1 MLPGEMAA
9 RGGGDIKVV
18 HPEHLDDEEEE
29 ENENENTEGDPE
41 HGDSRAG
48 GFQPEEVLVTNW

>member
-1 MLPGEMAA
+1 MAA

-18 HPEHLDDEEEE
+18 HPEHLDHEEEE

-48 GFQPEEVLVTNW
+48 GFPPEEVLVTHW